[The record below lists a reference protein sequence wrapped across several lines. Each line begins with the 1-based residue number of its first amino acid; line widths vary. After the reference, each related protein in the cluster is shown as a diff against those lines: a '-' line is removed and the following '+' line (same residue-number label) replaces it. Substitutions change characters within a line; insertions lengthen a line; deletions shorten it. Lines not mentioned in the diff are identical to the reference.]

1 MTPMRVVSVVAVV
14 ASIAGCAVGPD
25 YHRPTLHTPE
35 RYAEAASI
43 GAATPAVAAP
53 DPAGWWHALNDAELD
68 SLVERALKA
77 NPDLE
82 IALARLQQA
91 RTFEVGVIGQALPVV
106 AGSGAAGRGTGTD
119 LSRGRALP
127 DLVSADSTKGLTSI
141 NELAGFDAVW
151 ELDVFGKYRREIQ
164 AARYGAQEALAARN
178 AVLVTVISDVARA
191 YIDMRGLQMQAAVL
205 QAAVNVLQ
213 ESQRIAEIRFRR
225 GITNELDAALAAREL
240 ATLQASVAPVEAQ
253 VKAAQYAIAVLLGQ
267 YPEDLV
273 AELAPPALVPIV
285 PSVTEAGPPL
295 ELLRRRPDVQ
305 EAEWQLAGATARI
318 GIATANLFPQLAVSG
333 AIGYQRQALGV
344 TPTIGQHI
352 WSFGP
357 AAFWPLLDFGAL
369 DAAVEIA
376 DLETRALLAHYRSVI
391 QDAVRQVDTAASALN
406 AQRQRLVSL
415 GDAMIASQRA
425 VTLANER
432 YVRGLTDFLNVVD
445 AERQAYAIEVEYT
458 AAQVALADEFVL
470 LYKSLGGG
478 WEHYQDLPPS
488 YIPKP
493 AVVAAFRRILS
504 HDDPLR

>member
-1 MTPMRVVSVVAVV
+1 VISGVA
-14 ASIAGCAVGPD
+14 AAAIISGCAVGPD
-25 YHRPTLHTPE
+25 YHRPALHAPD
-35 RYAEAASI
+35 RYAEAAST
-43 GAATPAVAAP
+43 GAATPPIAAP
-53 DPAGWWHALNDAELD
+53 DAAAWWRALNDSELD
-68 SLVERALKA
+68 SLIERAVNA
-77 NPDLE
+77 NPDLAV
-82 IALARLQQA
+82 ALARLQQA
-91 RTFEVGVIGQALPVV
+91 RTFEVGVVGQALPSA
-106 AGSGAAGRGTGTD
+106 AGSAAAGRGTGTD
-119 LSRGRALP
+119 LTRGRALP

-191 YIDMRGLQMQAAVL
+191 YIDMRGYQMQAAVL
-205 QAAVNVLQ
+205 QAAVKALE
-213 ESQRIAEIRFRR
+213 ESQRIADIRFRR

-240 ATLQASVAPVEAQ
+240 ATLQASVAPVAAQ
-253 VKAAQYAIAVLLGQ
+253 VKAAQYTIAVLLGQ

-273 AELAPPALVPIV
+273 AELTPAALVPAV
-285 PSVTEAGPPL
+285 PSVTDTGLPL
-295 ELLRRRPDVQ
+295 DLLRRRPDVQ

-318 GIATANLFPQLAVSG
+318 GIATANLFPQLAVTG
-333 AIGYQRQALGV
+333 GIGYQRQALGV
-344 TPTIGQHI
+344 TPTVGQHV

-357 AAFWPLLDFGAL
+357 AAIWPLLDFGAL

-376 DLETRALLAHYRSVI
+376 DLETRALLANYRKVL
-391 QDAVRQVDTAASALN
+391 QDAVRQVDTAANALN
-406 AQRQRLVSL
+406 AERQRLVNL

-432 YVRGLTDFLNVVD
+432 YVRGLTDYLNVVD
-445 AERQAYAIEVEYT
+445 AERQAFEIEVEYT
-458 AAQVALADEFVL
+458 AAQVALGDQFVL

-488 YIPKP
+488 YVPKP
-493 AVVAAFRRILS
+493 AVIAAFRRMLG